1 MCGRSVTKLYA
12 SRVLDKHTR
21 PVLQAIRLRKLL
33 EFKTYMSK
41 RNRNRL
47 KARIPLT
54 AKQELNSKRLSHYST
69 QLPQRN
75 YSTRGAMG

>member
-1 MCGRSVTKLYA
+1 MAA

-54 AKQELNSKRLSHYST
+54 AKQELNSKRLSHHSIR
-69 QLPQRN
+69 LPQRN
-75 YSTRGAMG
+75 YSTRGSMGWR